1 MSDTELRIIGVEPTT
16 PMLSLSWMIGSRCN
30 YDCMYCPAEL
40 HDKTSK
46 HPALAKLIAVWKSIV
61 NKTQHLALPYK
72 ISFTGGEVTANKSF
86 LPLVEYLQTG
96 SFNIGQLLVT
106 TNGSASLNYYKQL
119 SKSVDAISF
128 STHSEF
134 FDEAVFFNKV
144 QEIDTIMLRPEKS
157 VHVNIMDEYWNRD
170 RIVSY
175 QAWLDQRGISHSIN
189 TIDYTQQTRMIPL
202 LSGIKNLTND

>member
-1 MSDTELRIIGVEPTT
+1 
-16 PMLSLSWMIGSRCN
+16 
-30 YDCMYCPAEL
+30 MYCPAEL

-46 HPALAKLIAVWKSIV
+46 HPTLAKLTDVWKSIV
-61 NKTQHLALPYK
+61 DKTQHLALPYK

-106 TNGSASLNYYKQL
+106 TNGSASLNYYKRL

-144 QEIDTIMLRPEKS
+144 QEIDAIMLRPAKS
-157 VHVNIMDEYWNRD
+157 VHVNIMDEYWNKD
-170 RIVSY
+170 RNELYKQLLEKNQVSY
-175 QAWLDQRGISHSIN
+175 SLN
-189 TIDYTQQTRMIPL
+189 TINYNVKIRDFPL
-202 LSGIKNLTND
+202 NKGKLNLV